1 MQTALTR
8 VVAMLSILLAAA
20 LATLAVAAS
29 PAAADDPAAVPWSYY
44 GQNNHL
50 TGCTTPA
57 KAGVPG
63 QWGAWGSYVDGCTV
77 RTWCPDYAVRCRV
90 TGEAWISRWD
100 GWTGQRVT
108 LNSRLRRFFRS
119 GALMGWQDAS
129 CSGVDYC
136 GPNPPLTATI
146 LPGQSVSEQCNGV
159 RATVPG
165 SATVRCHVFVE
176 YLYS

>member
-1 MQTALTR
+1 MHGTITKITIAFAA
-8 VVAMLSILLAAA
+8 VVAAA
-20 LATLAVAAS
+20 LAGLGVAAS

-44 GQNNHL
+44 GQNNLL
-50 TGCTTPA
+50 TGCTTPP

-90 TGEAWISRWD
+90 TGEAWIGRWD
-100 GWTGQRVT
+100 GWTGQWVT
-108 LNSRLRRFFRS
+108 LNSRLRRFYRS
-119 GALMGWQDAS
+119 GALMGWQDTS
-129 CSGVDYC
+129 CGGVDYC
-136 GPNPPLTATI
+136 APNPPLTAMI
-146 LPGQSVSEQCNGV
+146 LGGQSVSEQCNGV

-165 SATVRCHVFVE
+165 SATVRCHIFIE